1 MCCGNRRAA
10 LTRTPTPPA
19 ARATHATPAVPASPA
34 RITTIVFE
42 YTGTAPSAT
51 VIGPASGQ
59 RYRFNRPGD
68 RLAVDARDRP
78 GLMAVAGLRW
88 VR

>member
-10 LTRTPTPPA
+10 LSRATPPA
-19 ARATHATPAVPASPA
+19 TGLMPAPAVAPATPA

-42 YTGTAPSAT
+42 YIGAAAPAT
-51 VIGPASGQ
+51 VPGPASG
-59 RYRFNRPGD
+59 RLYRFGQRGD
-68 RLAVDARDRP
+68 RLAVDARDRL
-78 GLMAVAGLRW
+78 GLMAMAGLRW

>member
-10 LTRTPTPPA
+10 LS
-19 ARATHATPAVPASPA
+19 RATPSAAGTRPSAQAMAAAAPE

-42 YTGTAPSAT
+42 YTGTANSAT
-51 VIGPASGQ
+51 VTGPASG
-59 RYRFNRPGD
+59 RVYRFRERGD
-68 RLAVDARDRP
+68 KLAVDARDRLA
-78 GLMAVAGLRW
+78 LMAMAGLRW

>member
-10 LTRTPTPPA
+10 LSRATPPA
-19 ARATHATPAVPASPA
+19 AGLMQAASMAAAPT
-34 RITTIVFE
+34 RTTTIVFE
-42 YTGTAPSAT
+42 YIGAAASAT
-51 VIGPASGQ
+51 VTGPASG
-59 RYRFNRPGD
+59 RIYRFGRRGD

-78 GLMAVAGLRW
+78 GLMAMAGLRW

>member
-10 LTRTPTPPA
+10 LSRATPPA
-19 ARATHATPAVPASPA
+19 TGLMHAASPMA
-34 RITTIVFE
+34 ATSPRITTIVFE
-42 YTGTAPSAT
+42 YIGAAASAT
-51 VIGPASGQ
+51 VTGPASGHV
-59 RYRFNRPGD
+59 YRFGRRGD

-78 GLMAVAGLRW
+78 GLMAMAGLRW

>member
-10 LTRTPTPPA
+10 LSRATPPA
-19 ARATHATPAVPASPA
+19 TGQMQAAAPMAAAPP

-42 YTGTAPSAT
+42 YIGAAASAT
-51 VIGPASGQ
+51 VTGPASG
-59 RYRFNRPGD
+59 RIYRFGRRGD

-78 GLMAVAGLRW
+78 GLMAISGLRW

>member
-10 LTRTPTPPA
+10 LSRATPPA
-19 ARATHATPAVPASPA
+19 AGLMQGPAMAAAPS

-42 YTGTAPSAT
+42 YIGAAASANVTGP
-51 VIGPASGQ
+51 VSG
-59 RYRFNRPGD
+59 RVYRFGQHGD

-78 GLMAVAGLRW
+78 GLMAMAGMRW